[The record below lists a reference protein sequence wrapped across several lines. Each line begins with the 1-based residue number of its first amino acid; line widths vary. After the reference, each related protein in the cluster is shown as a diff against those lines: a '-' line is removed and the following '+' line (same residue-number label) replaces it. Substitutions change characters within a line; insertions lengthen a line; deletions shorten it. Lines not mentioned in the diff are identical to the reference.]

1 MTSLSKHNRKLTMQN
16 ILILGATGSL
26 AAQII
31 PTLLAETDDNLTLFA
46 RNPSRLAQF
55 NSERVQVVQG
65 DMMNIEQ
72 LSEVLKG
79 KDIVYAGLA
88 GNLEP
93 MAKNL
98 VTAMETVQVKRL
110 IWVSSM
116 GIYGET
122 GEDHGAILD
131 PYRRSAQIIEQS
143 GLDYTILRP
152 GWFTNGQEIDY
163 QLTHKGEAFKGHS
176 VSRKSI
182 ADFVLKLMQNPELE
196 IKQSVGIAKE

>member
-1 MTSLSKHNRKLTMQN
+1 MKN

-26 AAQII
+26 ATQII
-31 PTLLAETDDNLTLFA
+31 PILLTETDSNLTLFA
-46 RNPSRLAQF
+46 HNPSRLAQF
-55 NSERVQVVQG
+55 NSERVQIVQG

-72 LSEVLKG
+72 LSEVLEG

-98 VTAMETVQVKRL
+98 VHAMETAQVKRL

-122 GEDHGAILD
+122 GEDQGAILE
-131 PYRRSAQIIEQS
+131 PYRRSAQVVEQS
-143 GLDYTILRP
+143 HLDYTILRP
-152 GWFTNGQEIDY
+152 AWFTNGQEIDY
-163 QLTHKGEAFKGHS
+163 QLTYKGEDFNGHS
-176 VSRKSI
+176 VSRRSI
-182 ADFVLKLMQNPELE
+182 ADFVLKLVQNPELE
-196 IKQSVGIAKE
+196 IKQSVGIAKG